1 MINYIADNTVTF
13 EGNNVALICN
23 VTNDVNSSLEIMWY
37 HEGELIVVEDHDN
50 LAIENTT
57 DKITGQVQSVL
68 SFTPVNHSYKGEY
81 KCSALNHLE
90 CVAEEKTN
98 LIVECKLLFLYTVS

>member
-1 MINYIADNTVTF
+1 MINSITDNTVAF
-13 EGNNVALICN
+13 EGNDVALICN

-37 HEGELIVVEDHDN
+37 HEGELIVAKDHDN
-50 LAIENTT
+50 LTIENTT
-57 DKITGQVQSVL
+57 DGITGQVQSVL
-68 SFTPVNHSYKGEY
+68 SFTPVHHNYKGEY

-98 LIVECKLLFLYTVS
+98 LIVECKLSFPN